1 MTLFSNIDALA
12 LQGTINTNNF
22 LSPKEYDY
30 FSMIMEMIHMPAH
43 S

>member
-1 MTLFSNIDALA
+1 MTFFSNTDALA
-12 LQGTINTNNF
+12 LQGTVNTNNF
-22 LSPKEYDY
+22 HSPKVYDY